1 MSIADPEVLYARLA
15 AGDSGRIAAAA
26 DPITGAISAVGRA
39 GESVVNGARTAV
51 SSWTGDASDK
61 FSARGELSATA
72 ARAAGDRLGAGVDIV
87 QAASRAYGQ
96 MRSAADHAIGV
107 WRGRPAGLDEEQT
120 RQLAGQVNDSL
131 TRVKS
136 SYEGVLRSY
145 AGALGKITPGFGDT
159 AMSDC
164 GWSRAAERGPSLPP
178 VPPPGTDPKAVA
190 DWWKSLSQPER
201 DALLASKYQELGQ
214 LRGLPA
220 DVLDT
225 ANRQRINEDVTRF
238 NQQSAQLKDQI
249 AERARE
255 LGVDPNTEDGR
266 NKLMNDP
273 RGSQLVAQQAEA
285 ERRATNA
292 ENAAEELKNAKK
304 NSVDL
309 AGGKQ
314 PFVLYYSPD
323 GPGAKEGAL
332 AIAYGNPDDAD
343 NVAVCV
349 PGTTSRLGENGFS
362 QEQAAALSGKM
373 GPNGVA
379 IQWLGYDA
387 PEFSLGQVN
396 DPAQAKEGAA
406 ILAQDVEGY
415 RVAGKEGAHVTVI
428 GHSYGSTVVGYAA
441 MDHGLKADDIAFVGS
456 PGVGASTVDQLS
468 AGRGHV
474 YVGATEHDPVVQG
487 TSGDWF
493 TQDGSSTGPYDSKFG
508 AKTFGTPD
516 ETGIGG
522 AHSQYYAPN
531 SESLDNLAKIA
542 TGRGDEVTEQR
553 WQDSPTP
560 RDVVPGSDLPVVG
573 PVVDWGTNTAKE
585 VVDIGEDVWHGGGQ
599 VVDDVSRGDFGG
611 AAGHAWD
618 TTKEVASD
626 VGDWAVDTVGNVGE
640 LGKDVYEGGKA
651 VVEGGVEVVKDVG
664 GAISDGAKSVYDN
677 TIGSWF

>member
-15 AGDSGRIAAAA
+15 AGDAGRIASAA

-39 GESVVNGARTAV
+39 GESVVKGAQTAV
-51 SSWTGDASDK
+51 SSWTGDAATK
-61 FSARGELSATA
+61 FGARGELSATA
-72 ARAAGDRLGAGVDIV
+72 ARAAGERLGAGVDIL

-96 MRSAADHAIGV
+96 MRSAADNAIDV
-107 WRGRPAGLDEEQT
+107 WRSRPPGLDEDQT
-120 RQLAGQVNDSL
+120 RQLATQVNDSL
-131 TRVKS
+131 TKVKT

-164 GWSRAAERGPSLPP
+164 GWGRAAERGGSLPP

-190 DWWKSLSQPER
+190 DWWKSLTPEQQAELQR
-201 DALLASKYQELGQ
+201 TKYQELGQ

-220 DVLDT
+220 KVLDE
-225 ANRQRINEDVTRF
+225 ANRARITEDKDRF
-238 NQQSAQLKDQI
+238 AKQSADLKNQI
-249 AERARE
+249 AERAKE

-273 RGSQLVAQQAEA
+273 KGSELIAQQAEA
-285 ERRATNA
+285 QRRATNA
-292 ENAAEELKNAKK
+292 ANAAHEVENADKLAKNPA
-304 NSVDL
+304 
-309 AGGKQ
+309 GKQ
-314 PFVLYYSPD
+314 AFILYYSPD
-323 GPGAKEGAL
+323 GPGAKEGAM
-332 AIAYGNPDDAD
+332 AVAYGNPDDAK
-343 NVAVCV
+343 NLAVCV
-349 PGTTSRLGENGFS
+349 PGTTSRLGESGFA
-362 QEQAAALSGKM
+362 QNQAAELSGAM
-373 GPNGVA
+373 GAEGVA

-406 ILAQDVEGY
+406 ILAQDVNGY
-415 RVAGKEGAHVTVI
+415 KAANTKDAHVTVI

-441 MDHGLKADDIAFVGS
+441 KDHGLAADDIAFVGS
-456 PGVGASTVDQLS
+456 PGVGASSVDQLS

-493 TQDGSSTGPYDSKFG
+493 TEDGSSTGPYDSKFG

-516 ETGIGG
+516 GTGIGG
-522 AHSQYYAPN
+522 AHSQYYAHG

-542 TGRGDEVTEQR
+542 TGHGDQVTSQR

-560 RDVVPGSDLPVVG
+560 RDVVPGSDLPIAG
-573 PVVDWGTNTAKE
+573 PVIDWGTNTVKE
-585 VVDIGEDVWHGGGQ
+585 VADIGEDVWHGGGQ
-599 VVDDVSRGDFGG
+599 VVDDVSHGDFGA

-640 LGKDVYEGGKA
+640 LGRDVYEGGKA
-651 VVEGGVEVVKDVG
+651 VVEGGVEVVKDAG
-664 GAISDGAKSVYDN
+664 GAIADGAKSVYDN